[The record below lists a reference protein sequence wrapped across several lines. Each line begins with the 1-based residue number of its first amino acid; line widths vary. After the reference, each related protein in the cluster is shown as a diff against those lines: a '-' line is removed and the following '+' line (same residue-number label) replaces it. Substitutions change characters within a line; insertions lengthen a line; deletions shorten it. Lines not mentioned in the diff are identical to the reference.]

1 MCHAAVTATLSAMSH
16 RCCVDDTATHPIA
29 LCSYHHVPGEPL
41 TLNLRMH
48 AGNYITGTLPPELG
62 QLSQLQQLN
71 LGKNGFTDMG
81 LCA

>member
-1 MCHAAVTATLSAMSH
+1 
-16 RCCVDDTATHPIA
+16 
-29 LCSYHHVPGEPL
+29 
-41 TLNLRMH
+41 MH

-81 LCA
+81 LCAW